1 MLLKEARERQSA
13 GNSGSSLFI
22 WSHPSGPGFN
32 QLELPCQRE
41 PLGPD
46 SFLIF
51 IWFPQIPKMPT
62 HKDAAVPKKEPF
74 GFGARARVLGS
85 SGESPL
91 PTFPQNESGS
101 SGFSIPRVICF
112 KMPEQAHRN
121 VQCANT
127 QKCPV
132 HAHKNAQC
140 ASTQKC
146 PMFKHTE
153 MLSVQANRN
162 ALCKQTEMPVQAHRN
177 AQCRDT

>member
-74 GFGARARVLGS
+74 GFGVRARVLGS

-146 PMFKHTE
+146 PG
-153 MLSVQANRN
+153 QAHRN
-162 ALCKQTEMPVQAHRN
+162 AQCSSTQKCSVCKQTEMPVQAHRN